1 LYIRDVAAGA
11 AREYVEAWVP
21 RVPGIAE
28 VLHARFVEHRYP
40 PHTHDTWAVI
50 IVDRGAIRYDLARHH
65 RGADWGTVT
74 VLPPHVTHDGRAAT
88 DVGFRKRVV
97 YLDTTLVPAAL
108 VGRSV
113 DRSEI
118 TDPRLRHEI
127 AGLHDSLRAGEEA
140 LDAEGR
146 VAQVVTRLRTQLG
159 DRTDPPAPDF
169 RLAHQLRDFL
179 TAHADGPV
187 TLTDASRVL
196 QRSVG
201 HLTRDFTATFAISP
215 HAYVIG
221 RRIDRARHLL
231 LAGQPAAQVAI
242 EVGFFDQAHFTRH
255 FRKHTSTTP
264 GRFARSGARQ

>member
-1 LYIRDVAAGA
+1 
-11 AREYVEAWVP
+11 
-21 RVPGIAE
+21 
-28 VLHARFVEHRYP
+28 VEHRYP

-50 IVDRGAIRYDLARHH
+50 IIDGGEIRYDLARHH
-65 RGADWGTVT
+65 RGADRGTVT

-97 YLDTTLVPAAL
+97 YLDTTLVPATL
-108 VGRSV
+108 IGRSV

-118 TDPRLRHEI
+118 TDPKLRHAI
-127 AGLHDSLRAGEEA
+127 AGLHDSLRAGEER
-140 LDAEGR
+140 LDAEAR
-146 VAQVVTRLRTQLG
+146 VAQVVAGLRSHLG
-159 DRTDPPAPDF
+159 DLTDAPAPDS

-187 TLTDASRVL
+187 TLADASQEL

-221 RRIDRARHLL
+221 RRIDRARRLL
-231 LAGQPAAQVAI
+231 LAGQSAADVAI
-242 EVGFFDQAHFTRH
+242 EVGFFDQAHLTRH
-255 FRKHTSTTP
+255 FRKHTSTPP
-264 GRFARSGARQ
+264 GRFARSGARH